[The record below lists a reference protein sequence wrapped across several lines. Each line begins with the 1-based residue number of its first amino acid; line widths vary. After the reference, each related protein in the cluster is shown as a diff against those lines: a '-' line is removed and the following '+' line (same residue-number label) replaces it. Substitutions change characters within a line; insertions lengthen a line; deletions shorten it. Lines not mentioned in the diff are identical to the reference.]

1 MVSNLINFHISRSN
15 VKVQEYLNN
24 NLEQIAKVRK
34 LNFNDAVNDFFAKV
48 SNLSFKTCLMTDYG
62 PQSRYQDLE
71 CRSWVEKTVSMF
83 MTELFPVSDEGESG
97 EVVQY
102 SQLWWKQ
109 EQRCLELLVFSFYT
123 FCTVLEARRYE
134 RDNKYLCRMIR
145 MLQS

>member
-1 MVSNLINFHISRSN
+1 MVSTLINSRISRSN

-71 CRSWVEKTVSMF
+71 CRS
-83 MTELFPVSDEGESG
+83 
-97 EVVQY
+97 
-102 SQLWWKQ
+102 
-109 EQRCLELLVFSFYT
+109 
-123 FCTVLEARRYE
+123 
-134 RDNKYLCRMIR
+134 
-145 MLQS
+145 